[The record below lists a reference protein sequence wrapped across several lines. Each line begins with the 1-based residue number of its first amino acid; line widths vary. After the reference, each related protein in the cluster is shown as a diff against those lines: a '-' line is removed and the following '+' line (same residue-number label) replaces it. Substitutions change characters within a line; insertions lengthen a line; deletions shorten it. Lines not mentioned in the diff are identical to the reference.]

1 MKAVRIHQYGDASQL
16 VYEDAPLPEL
26 NRDDVLVKVV
36 AASVNPVDWKIRDG
50 HLVEMIHY
58 DFPLI
63 LGWDVSGVVE
73 SIGVDVTRFKVGD
86 AVFSR
91 PDVKRNGCYAEYVA
105 VAEYELALKPKTIS
119 HVEAASLPLAGITAW
134 EALFN
139 TAKLKSGQSVLIHA
153 GAGGVGSL
161 AIQLAKNAGAIVYTT
176 TSGRNVSLVQSL
188 GANEVIDYERYAF
201 NKELRNMDVV
211 FDTLG
216 GRVQDESWEVLKPN
230 GIMVSIY
237 SKPSDEQAKKLGVR
251 SAFIFI
257 DPNAAILNEMATL
270 VDEGKLRPIVGA
282 EFALEH
288 VKKAHELSE
297 AGHAIGKIVLH
308 VGHP

>member
-16 VYEDAPLPEL
+16 VYEDAPLPAL
-26 NRDDVLVKVV
+26 NRDDVLVRVI

-50 HLVEMIHY
+50 HLSEMIQY
-58 DFPLI
+58 NFPLT
-63 LGWDVSGVVE
+63 LGWDVSGIVE
-73 SIGVDVTRFKVGD
+73 STGVDVTRFKVGD
-86 AVFSR
+86 AVYSR

-105 VAEYELALKPKTIS
+105 VAEHELALKPNTIS
-119 HVEAASLPLAGITAW
+119 HVEAAALPLAGITAW
-134 EALFN
+134 EALFT
-139 TAKLKSGQSVLIHA
+139 TAKLEAGQRVLIHG

-161 AIQLAKNAGAIVYTT
+161 AIQLAKHAGAIVYTT

-188 GANEVIDYERYAF
+188 GATEVIDYERYAF

-216 GRVQDESWEVLKPN
+216 GSVQAASWDVLKPG

-237 SKPSDEQAKKLGVR
+237 SKPSEEEAKKRGVR

-257 DPNAAILNEMATL
+257 EPSASILKEMGAL
-270 VDEGKLRPIVGA
+270 VDDGKLRPIVGA
-282 EFALEH
+282 EFTLEH
-288 VKKAHELSE
+288 AVQAHELSE
-297 AGHAIGKIVLH
+297 AGHAVGKIVLY
-308 VGHP
+308 VGKP